1 MHMFT
6 YSLLFAAVGCVL
18 ALGYALLRTR
28 WIYRQPIDDEK
39 LRRIRGYVAEGA
51 MAFLTR
57 EYTILIPF
65 VLVVAGLLAFANSG
79 PLRWQALAFSL
90 GAICSALSGF
100 IGMRVAT
107 QSNARTANAARHS
120 LNHALRVSFAG
131 GSVMGLSVVGFAMA
145 GIGTVLFLASRLY
158 GSGADALS
166 TIVLPILSGFSL
178 GASSIAFFARVGGG
192 IYTKAADIGADLVG
206 KVEAG
211 IPEDDHRNP
220 ATIADNVGDNVGDVA
235 GMGADLFESYVG
247 SIVGGMIL
255 GIATAAT
262 AAVRVK
268 LAVLPLVFA
277 LVGIISS
284 VIGVFLVR
292 VKPGRSPQRALNI
305 GTFGAAIIAAIL
317 LYFATE
323 LIMGKET
330 FGSGFGAVRIFF
342 SAIIGLVAGIAIG
355 VLTEFFT
362 GTGRSPVRSIVNA
375 SETGAA
381 TTIITGLGVGML
393 SSFPPIIVIGAAILV
408 THAIAGLYGVAVG
421 AIGMLLT
428 LGIQLAVDAYG
439 PIADNAGGFAEM
451 AEFPPDV
458 RRVTDELDS
467 VGNTT
472 AAIGKG
478 FAIGSAALTAIILFT
493 AFRQVVGIGKID
505 IFEVDVL
512 VGILVG
518 ATLPYLFSSLAMD
531 AIGKAAFAMIQEVRR
546 QFREIPGILEE
557 TEEPDYRRC
566 VDISTRA
573 ALRKMVLPG
582 IMAAATPVLVGFIG
596 GIKMLTG
603 LLTGVTVSGVVLA
616 IFMANSGGAWDN
628 AKKMVESG
636 EKGGKG
642 SEAHKATVVGDTVG
656 DPFKDTAGPSLNILI
671 KLMAIVS
678 LVIAPML
685 RHYWGG

>member
-596 GIKMLTG
+596 GIRMLTG